1 MIPKIIHYCWFGGNK
16 LPENVKEC
24 IESWEKECPDY
35 KIVRWD
41 ESNYNIN
48 KNNYTRLAYRNKK
61 WAFLTD
67 YARLDILYR
76 EGGIYLDTDVKLIK
90 SMTPLIKEGAFMA
103 FEQRGRVNTGIGFA
117 CEPGNPIVGENKR
130 YYEEKKF
137 VDRRG
142 QFVPEICV
150 KITTKILINHGLKYE
165 NNTVQKLN
173 GITVYPSTYFS
184 PKKMGTNKILLSTD
198 TYGIHLFASSWYSG
212 PKFVK
217 ILNYRLI
224 GIKEFIKYKILKR
237 KLYE

>member
-1 MIPKIIHYCWFGGNK
+1 MIPKTIHYCWFGGNK

-24 IESWEKECPDY
+24 IESWKKKCPDY

-90 SMTPLIKEGAFMA
+90 SITPLIKEGAFMA

-117 CEPGNPIVGENKR
+117 CEPGNSIVGENKR